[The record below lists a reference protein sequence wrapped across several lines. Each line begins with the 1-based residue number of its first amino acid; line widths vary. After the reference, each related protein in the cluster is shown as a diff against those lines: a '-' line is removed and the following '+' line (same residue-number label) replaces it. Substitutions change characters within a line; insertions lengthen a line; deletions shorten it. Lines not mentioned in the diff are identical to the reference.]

1 MPARSSSIA
10 TVTIPVFGQLHHHFH
25 RCDFIKSVN
34 GITLFHRFQQ
44 NRHLHKTPSRR
55 APNLRL
61 VLRGPLRVA
70 TPMTPGSAAAQLFVA
85 ICSGQETQET
95 QETEPPWRHGGTKF
109 GQIWPDGVSEIFKTG
124 HKLRIG

>member
-1 MPARSSSIA
+1 
-10 TVTIPVFGQLHHHFH
+10 
-25 RCDFIKSVN
+25 
-34 GITLFHRFQQ
+34 
-44 NRHLHKTPSRR
+44 
-55 APNLRL
+55 
-61 VLRGPLRVA
+61 
-70 TPMTPGSAAAQLFVA
+70 MTPGSAAAQLFVA